1 MSDLK
6 PSPSPAGA
14 DVRARLVRAFSQ
26 IMLSRPKGRPPI
38 HEVVEQAGVARSTL
52 YEHFGGRDDLL
63 LEAMRRPLGTLAE
76 AGAGMP
82 DEERLTDLLVHLRG
96 RRADTLSLLD
106 GPLKSRILRVLSN
119 EIRLNDPELPPAA
132 ALQISGVLI
141 ELVRLWINGDTPAAA
156 PMMAGQIAR
165 TAMAQR
171 VATGNGM

>member
-6 PSPSPAGA
+6 PSSSPAGA

-63 LEAMRRPLGTLAE
+63 LEAMRRPLGTLAD

-82 DEERLTDLLVHLRG
+82 DEVRLADLLVHLRG
-96 RRADTLSLLD
+96 RRADTIALLN
-106 GPLKSRILRVLSN
+106 GPLKSRILRALSN
-119 EIRLNDPELPPAA
+119 EIREHDPGLPAAA
-132 ALQISGVLI
+132 ALQVSGVLI

-156 PMMAGQIAR
+156 PVMAGQLAR
-165 TAMAQR
+165 AAAAQR
-171 VATGNGM
+171 AAIGSGI

>member
-6 PSPSPAGA
+6 PSSSPAGA

-26 IMLSRPKGRPPI
+26 IMLSRPKGRPAI

-82 DEERLTDLLVHLRG
+82 DEVRLADLLVHLRG
-96 RRADTLSLLD
+96 RRADTVTLLN
-106 GPLKSRILRVLSN
+106 GPLKSRILRALSN
-119 EIRLNDPELPPAA
+119 EIRVHDPGLPAAA
-132 ALQISGVLI
+132 ALQVSGVLI

-156 PMMAGQIAR
+156 PVMAGQLAR
-165 TAMAQR
+165 AAVAQR
-171 VATGNGM
+171 AAIGNGI